1 MIDNYRYEK
10 TMMCKYLIS
19 NVLPLNLE
27 EINLFKA
34 NETSELINKVIF
46 QLKISGV
53 DEESI
58 NPFRNFL
65 SSLNEDNIEE
75 KNFLFVLGSF
85 VNFTEYFTDN
95 NSFKDLI
102 KNLFTSNEYHLKL
115 LDLENKVELNLSELS
130 DIKDYLLTFDNQFI
144 TLPENN
150 NRTNIMYSNS
160 FIEMIRSI
168 EIIYVLINFSSKI
181 LNDDF
186 SSVSKEGNEQ
196 IKKLKGLKK
205 YSLLIKNEI
214 LSMFVLKL
222 SLNSKF
228 YPFAINFWEIQRNQE
243 EFLSIV
249 FQNILNYLLFSNSSK
264 IRNVIYN
271 IQVNDYSC
279 SYIFFNKLIT
289 KIPTNK
295 MILDNFQ
302 QNLMKNLMNLTEIYY
317 DIKFKIN
324 TKNIGKLNLYD
335 FHIFHKRISLM
346 YNSELNKLEEFF
358 LSNVLP
364 HLEFRSIPQVF
375 YKNDRDK
382 LYKKVFNFRSTDL
395 LITIEHKLKEKTTIF
410 LNIYIDVRVQ
420 DANVIIKVSNSI
432 NNFVQFLFN
441 FLKLNAKPSAF
452 FLNVFHNLNENFNLT
467 LFKENTEQFLLR
479 NKEIIIFSSVNH
491 IVIGNNKIPS
501 ILNLMK
507 EHLKSF
513 EEITPIFFPPNSGR
527 ENGKILFKQCY
538 KGNQIFLKLKE
549 DLTFTINITI
559 ADLKAAE
566 ELNKFIEKEK
576 MKIEGFLH
584 NEPFKLCLIYILD
597 INSFEPLTLGFIKTV
612 IKYKY
617 DGYTFKLHN
626 TDSDNFLDVYF
637 PENDLLNERLEAICR
652 ILLDKFEVGKKNINV
667 IVKSKGKTEK
677 INVVLTVFSRLSIV
691 IDTDNELVK
700 FKENLIAFYIMSQ
713 LKKDKKTIFEFIH
726 SVFIFENKIKMIFN
740 QYTSETMNIKLL
752 HRFEVLNDYLLYSI
766 HHINKY
772 KIFEAKLMMTD
783 EGIEELSI
791 ISIDFFFPL
800 IFLKNL
806 RLSVKR
812 VYLKLDHNDKVFKY
826 LHNDFSLDLDIE
838 KRIKLLNISLNI
850 EKFIEKEKIIER
862 IITNTENLSAECYYL
877 FQFDLSKMNCKQE
890 KAIKNIVKVRNESFF
905 KKILSNLWRKTLFRP
920 RIIEQIKKFL
930 IEKIKLSLIDIQTEK
945 SINETIKSNVEIAEI
960 VKNNLG

>member
-228 YPFAINFWEIQRNQE
+228 YPFAINFWEI
-243 EFLSIV
+243 
-249 FQNILNYLLFSNSSK
+249 
-264 IRNVIYN
+264 
-271 IQVNDYSC
+271 
-279 SYIFFNKLIT
+279 
-289 KIPTNK
+289 
-295 MILDNFQ
+295 
-302 QNLMKNLMNLTEIYY
+302 LTEIYY